1 MLNGPSSI
9 AISSPLRFPRFKQ
22 VEPRIDFKLLAK
34 QYFSDCQSLN
44 LVFIDSS
51 TGEYILKFSFCS
63 QYLIYL
69 LCCVSAS
76 SVEFQIIDL
85 DFAVECR

>member
-9 AISSPLRFPRFKQ
+9 SISSPLRFPRFKQ

-44 LVFIDSS
+44 LVFNDSS
-51 TGEYILKFSFCS
+51 TGEYILSTNILLLFSVS
-63 QYLIYL
+63 YLFIM
-69 LCCVSAS
+69 LCQCK
-76 SVEFQIIDL
+76 Q
-85 DFAVECR
+85 C